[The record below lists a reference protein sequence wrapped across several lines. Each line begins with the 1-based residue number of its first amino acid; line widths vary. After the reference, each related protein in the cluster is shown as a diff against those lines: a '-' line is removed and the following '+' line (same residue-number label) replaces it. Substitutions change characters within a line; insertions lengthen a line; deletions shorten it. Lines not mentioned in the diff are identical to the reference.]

1 MSHLGSLAQARI
13 ISYHA
18 VAPVVSY
25 LGVDNNALTMAGSVT
40 VAGLS
45 FGQSDATPSSRIDG
59 VACGTVAWTSLSS
72 ILCRELSAPSS
83 VTTEMTV
90 GGLVGTRYPAFTF
103 DCADG
108 SWIFSVHRGMV
119 F

>member
-1 MSHLGSLAQARI
+1 M
-13 ISYHA
+13 
-18 VAPVVSY
+18 VSY
-25 LGVDNNALTMAGSVT
+25 LGVDNDARTMIATVT

-83 VTTEMTV
+83 VTTEVTV
-90 GGLVGTRYPAFTF
+90 SGIVGTRYPAFTF
-103 DCADG
+103 DCG
-108 SWIFSVHRGMV
+108 QSMLCNV
-119 F
+119 FKL

>member
-1 MSHLGSLAQARI
+1 M
-13 ISYHA
+13 
-18 VAPVVSY
+18 VA
-25 LGVDNNALTMAGSVT
+25 TVT

-59 VACGTVAWTSLSS
+59 VACGTAAWTSLSS

-83 VTTEMTV
+83 VTTEVTV

-103 DCADG
+103 DGVRAISCADD
-108 SWIFSVHRGMV
+108 SHNEDDHHLASPY
-119 F
+119 